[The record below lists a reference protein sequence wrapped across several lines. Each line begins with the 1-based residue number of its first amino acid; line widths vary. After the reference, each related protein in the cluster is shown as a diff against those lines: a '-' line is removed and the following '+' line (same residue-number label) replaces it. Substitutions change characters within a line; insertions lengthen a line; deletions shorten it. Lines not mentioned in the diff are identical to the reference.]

1 MGPIGHLIRTQPRWL
16 EVKYPRPAPH
26 VDTFWVSQF
35 LASNVDVCLLQIRF
49 ARLLSA
55 ESHSVAQHLHGG
67 TSGVDTKATLIS
79 CSSPLCHY
87 YFYYYYYCSSSLPP
101 GSTPSLTC
109 LPPWFLRPLCPVGR
123 FSQATVLQLASV
135 GMPCVSRAGQSSA
148 LQRGWEAQLTNQL
161 TPTRHQQLLHG
172 RPPGKKAPAVGDNIE
187 IRFGRCWGFQ

>member
-1 MGPIGHLIRTQPRWL
+1 MIQCEPLQGVRGTHRASYSHPTTMAGSEIS
-16 EVKYPRPAPH
+16 KRPAPH
-26 VDTFWVSQF
+26 VDITLWVSQF

-49 ARLLSA
+49 TRLLSA

-123 FSQATVLQLASV
+123 FSQATLFSSWLLWGCPALVVPGRVAR
-135 GMPCVSRAGQSSA
+135 CREAGKHS
-148 LQRGWEAQLTNQL
+148 
-161 TPTRHQQLLHG
+161 
-172 RPPGKKAPAVGDNIE
+172 
-187 IRFGRCWGFQ
+187 